1 MVSLTVIT
9 PMYNEEGVISDTVK
23 ELRDTVS
30 KDFEKFELIF
40 VDDGSVDDTYN
51 VVDSFAKKDKRIK
64 VFRHRSNFGR
74 GAALRTGFRH
84 AAGEVVVTIDA
95 DLSYS
100 PSYIPLLIQ
109 KMDDSGADVVL
120 GSTFMNGARMINVP
134 LFRALLSK
142 IGNKVL
148 TFSIDK
154 KLTVITCVFRAYKK
168 EVIDS
173 LDIEADDKTVHLEIL
188 SKVLDMGYKV
198 EEVPTSLK
206 WRKFRADKNKEKKRK
221 SKFKIGSVFT
231 HALFTFS
238 EKPFLLLG
246 SIAFLMIV
254 FGLGIG
260 GFIVYSWLADPHG
273 TGKSA
278 LLILMLVLL
287 VGGLQVLFF
296 NFLAVQNR
304 NVVKRMNRLQRDVLL
319 KGKGSKDK

>member
-231 HALFTFS
+231 HA
-238 EKPFLLLG
+238 
-246 SIAFLMIV
+246 
-254 FGLGIG
+254 
-260 GFIVYSWLADPHG
+260 
-273 TGKSA
+273 
-278 LLILMLVLL
+278 
-287 VGGLQVLFF
+287 
-296 NFLAVQNR
+296 
-304 NVVKRMNRLQRDVLL
+304 
-319 KGKGSKDK
+319 